1 MSSGLSEFLLLTIS
15 MGLSRKVLGK
25 YRSLEGQKED
35 HSQTMNIIK
44 LFFKEEKV
52 PCHLNDLSKQKY
64 LG

>member
-1 MSSGLSEFLLLTIS
+1 MSTMVFIVNHFL
-15 MGLSRKVLGK
+15 GLSRKVLGK
-25 YRSLEGQKED
+25 YRSLKGQEED

-52 PCHLNDLSKQKY
+52 PCHLNDLRKQKD